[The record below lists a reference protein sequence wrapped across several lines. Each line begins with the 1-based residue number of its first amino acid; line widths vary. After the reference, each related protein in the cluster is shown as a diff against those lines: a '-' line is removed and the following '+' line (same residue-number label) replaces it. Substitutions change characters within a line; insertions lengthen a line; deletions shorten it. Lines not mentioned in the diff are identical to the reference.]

1 MVLNLDFLTSDD
13 APATTNVDI
22 GSRDGE
28 LCLRF
33 DVPSGNEFALAASGV
48 REVMS
53 VYPDRITPIPNAS
66 PFFLG
71 TYNWRGQVIWIA
83 DLGQF
88 LGDQILVN
96 TDRTEV
102 SLLIVEEQ
110 ELVMGFAVRTVINT
124 EWLNIDRVSAP
135 QGGRV
140 SSPQGGRIVSGDLD
154 IPTAMQGFVK
164 GIYSTTGSDIPEL
177 RLLDRVAIIRSTH
190 WAT

>member
-1 MVLNLDFLTSDD
+1 MVLNLDFLTSED
-13 APATTNVDI
+13 APTTNVEM

-53 VYPDRITPIPNAS
+53 VYPDRITPIPNVS

-71 TYNWRGQVIWIA
+71 TYNWRGQVIWVA

-88 LGDQILVN
+88 LGDQVLVN

-102 SLLIVEEQ
+102 AILIVEEQ
-110 ELVMGFAVRTVINT
+110 ELVMGFAVRTVIDT
-124 EWLNIDRVSAP
+124 EWLNVDRVSAP
-135 QGGRV
+135 QGGRI
-140 SSPQGGRIVSGDLD
+140 SSTDRD
-154 IPTAMQGFVK
+154 IPPAMSAFVK
-164 GIYSTTGSDIPEL
+164 GVYSTTGTDAYEL
-177 RLLDRVAIIRSTH
+177 RLLDRVAIIRSSH
-190 WAT
+190 WTI

>member
-13 APATTNVDI
+13 APNPNDATI

-33 DVPSGNEFALAASGV
+33 DVPSGNEFALPASGV

-53 VYPDRITPIPNAS
+53 VYFDRITPIPNAS

-71 TYNWRGQVIWIA
+71 TYNWRGQVIWVA

-88 LGDQILVN
+88 LGDLVLVN
-96 TDRTEV
+96 TDQNEV

-110 ELVMGFAVRTVINT
+110 ELVMGFAVHTVANT
-124 EWLNIDRVSAP
+124 EWLDVKQMLP
-135 QGGRV
+135 PDGQ
-140 SSPQGGRIVSGDLD
+140 
-154 IPTAMQGFVK
+154 IPAAMSGFVK
-164 GIYSTTGSDIPEL
+164 GVYTTTGSDKPQL
-177 RLLDRVAIIRSTH
+177 RLLDQVAILRSNH
-190 WAT
+190 WTI

>member
-13 APATTNVDI
+13 APTTTTNVET

-33 DVPSGNEFALAASGV
+33 DVPSGKEFALAASGV

-71 TYNWRGQVIWIA
+71 TYNWRGQVIWVA

-88 LGDQILVN
+88 LGDQLLVN

-110 ELVMGFAVRTVINT
+110 EIVMGFAVRTVINT
-124 EWLNIDRVSAP
+124 EWLNIDRVST
-135 QGGRV
+135 
-140 SSPQGGRIVSGDLD
+140 PQGGRIVSPDLD
-154 IPTAMQGFVK
+154 LPPAMQAFVI
-164 GIYSTTGSDIPEL
+164 GVYSTTGSDTSEL
-177 RLLDRVAIIRSTH
+177 RLLDRVAIIRSAH
-190 WAT
+190 WTI